1 MPFTSRSSAAALRP
15 PGCNWPTA
23 PPRVSSARGRRG
35 AVRASPAPQ
44 CAPVRGGTRPHPP
57 PPVCQREPE
66 GKRAGVGGLTCS
78 TASCPASS
86 PSRLKDMAA
95 PSAAPPSPWGAS
107 AVRFRVLRP
116 VVPRADAGTNGERG
130 AAEPRGTTGAVV
142 LRRTSALGPEG
153 RGTTT
158 PSGLRAG
165 PERGRGAAG
174 RPAMAGGR
182 EHRVG
187 PGDTLPGLA
196 LRYGVTVSAGRGG
209 GLSPQRA
216 PRRHSRVPI
225 ASRAGPGPALCP
237 SHPRPHPFPIPSP
250 SPSSHSLSAIP
261 SHIRP
266 VPSHPRSRPDA
277 FPIPVPIPSL
287 IPPPRPHLCPTDGA
301 DQTRQ
306 PPLHIGHHFPEA
318 HPPHPPPGVPH

>member
-1 MPFTSRSSAAALRP
+1 MWGGSHGLPPSQRCAPRSPALTAHVFPAGPVHRQHLQRVEDGAVRAHRARVSAWGRPAARLEHLRALRWVRAPPALRVPPAAPRPTLWAQLRPPPFTSRSSAAALRP
-15 PGCNWPTA
+15 PGCSWPTA

-44 CAPVRGGTRPHPP
+44 CAPVRGRTRPHP

-95 PSAAPPSPWGAS
+95 PSAAPPSPWGAP

-116 VVPRADAGTNGERG
+116 VVPRAGAGTNGERG
-130 AAEPRGTTGAVV
+130 AAEPRGTTGVVV

-165 PERGRGAAG
+165 PERAGEQRGAPLWRG
-174 RPAMAGGR
+174 VGST
-182 EHRVG
+182 EWG
-187 PGDTLPGLA
+187 PGTLCRDWRCA
-196 LRYGVTVSAGRGG
+196 T
-209 GLSPQRA
+209 
-216 PRRHSRVPI
+216 
-225 ASRAGPGPALCP
+225 
-237 SHPRPHPFPIPSP
+237 
-250 SPSSHSLSAIP
+250 
-261 SHIRP
+261 
-266 VPSHPRSRPDA
+266 
-277 FPIPVPIPSL
+277 
-287 IPPPRPHLCPTDGA
+287 
-301 DQTRQ
+301 
-306 PPLHIGHHFPEA
+306 E
-318 HPPHPPPGVPH
+318 